1 MYSSLIYCSSFF
13 PLCSCRAF
21 DIPFYVGMIVPFLI
35 IYIFNWV
42 VFIIIFTSLL
52 RKSCDKKLKEV
63 KETDKKK
70 GDKKTS
76 PVKQQFLVAVTLS
89 VLFGLGWGVGLLAT
103 DKVYVSAIKDLF
115 ASLFVILTTSQGLL
129 VFIMHCLRSRDI
141 RNVWA
146 RWFKFA
152 TGKEVNEFTSVV
164 SRQKR
169 KSGPTASTSLATKE
183 RRQRFNKGST
193 KSTSNAGEE
202 FSFTSSLED
211 DRYGT
216 LQRNVQKTGILN
228 EYSTLER
235 FQQAPIGKG
244 LPLIIEDDE
253 VDQDRQ
259 SPILI
264 ENAGIIGS
272 EEDSDK
278 AELEYGVAGFELP
291 EGVYDYVFDSASVG
305 GMTIVSEDGKECTVF
320 ENPMELQEMD
330 PFYNIERPSTSASQH
345 SFKSADF
352 IDESQTSFT
361 NPFALFKK

>member
-129 VFIMHCLRSRDI
+129 VFIMHCLQSRDI

-152 TGKEVNEFTSVV
+152 TGKEVNKFTSVV

-169 KSGPTASTSLATKE
+169 KSGPTAS
-183 RRQRFNKGST
+183 
-193 KSTSNAGEE
+193 
-202 FSFTSSLED
+202 
-211 DRYGT
+211 
-216 LQRNVQKTGILN
+216 
-228 EYSTLER
+228 
-235 FQQAPIGKG
+235 
-244 LPLIIEDDE
+244 
-253 VDQDRQ
+253 
-259 SPILI
+259 
-264 ENAGIIGS
+264 
-272 EEDSDK
+272 
-278 AELEYGVAGFELP
+278 
-291 EGVYDYVFDSASVG
+291 ASIG
-305 GMTIVSEDGKECTVF
+305 GMSIVSEDGKERTVF

-330 PFYNIERPSTSASQH
+330 PFYNIEHPSTSASQH
-345 SFKSADF
+345 SFKSVDF

>member
-164 SRQKR
+164 SKQKR

-264 ENAGIIGS
+264 ENARIIGS

-291 EGVYDYVFDSASVG
+291 EGVYDYDFDSASVG

-361 NPFALFKK
+361 NPFAWFKK